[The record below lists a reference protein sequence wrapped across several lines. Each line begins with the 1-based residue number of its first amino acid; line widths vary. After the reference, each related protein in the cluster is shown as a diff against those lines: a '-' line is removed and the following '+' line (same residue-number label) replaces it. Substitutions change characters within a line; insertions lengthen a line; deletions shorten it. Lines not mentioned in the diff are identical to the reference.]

1 MSNLSAPSEASSE
14 APHEASLEA
23 RPSPLSVTSAFLL
36 QLREVMIIVLSTVA
50 TFVAIDGAGVHPVVA
65 SACVGLFGSGLP
77 ALGAIDR
84 TTLHANI
91 YIGCFAG
98 MCSGSM
104 VTGLHDVVNIG
115 LATGV
120 MALIFRNVFTG
131 FGGKMGSIA
140 FAGNVLLFW
149 REGIRIGDVI
159 ALENPVPAMAIL
171 ACGALGTFEL
181 AQRVQML
188 KTRLVMAS
196 AVVTLSFCL
205 LWFGLY
211 SLWAGL
217 AFIMSFE
224 QAAALVF
231 CGSFIG
237 MSSHPSIDRNVI
249 AIAVVL
255 LGVAFPFG
263 IYTLGLYGGTLGFL
277 AFVSLLLALWL
288 RKAGVGLRRL
298 SS

>member
-1 MSNLSAPSEASSE
+1 MPNLSASS
-14 APHEASLEA
+14 EASLEA
-23 RPSPLSVTSAFLL
+23 PLEAPPSPLSVTSAFLL
-36 QLREVMIIVLSTVA
+36 QLREVMVIVLSAVV

-65 SACVGLFGSGLP
+65 SASVGLIGSCLP
-77 ALGAIDR
+77 AIGAMNR

-91 YIGCFAG
+91 YIGSFAG
-98 MCSGSM
+98 MCSGSI
-104 VTGLHDVVNIG
+104 VTGLHDAVNIG

-149 REGIRIGDVI
+149 SEGMRIGDVV
-159 ALENPVPAMAIL
+159 ALENPVLAIAIL

-181 AQRVQML
+181 AQRAQAL

-205 LWFGLY
+205 MWLGLN

-217 AFIMSFE
+217 ALTMSFE

-237 MSSHPSIDRNVI
+237 MSSHPSIDRSIIV
-249 AIAVVL
+249 IAVVL

-263 IYTLGLYGGTLGFL
+263 IYTLGLYGGALGFL
-277 AFVSLLLALWL
+277 AFMSLLLALLL
-288 RKAGVGLRRL
+288 RKAGTGLRRL

>member
-1 MSNLSAPSEASSE
+1 MPNLSVPSEASSE
-14 APHEASLEA
+14 APLEVP
-23 RPSPLSVTSAFLL
+23 PSPLSVTSAFLL
-36 QLREVMIIVLSTVA
+36 QLREVMVIVLSTVA
-50 TFVAIDGAGVHPVVA
+50 TFVAIDGAGVHPVLA
-65 SACVGLFGSGLP
+65 SAFIGLIGSCLP
-77 ALGAIDR
+77 AIGAMNR

-91 YIGCFAG
+91 YIGSFAG

-104 VTGLHDVVNIG
+104 VAGLHDTVNIG

-140 FAGNVLLFW
+140 FAGNALLFW
-149 REGIRIGDVI
+149 HEGIRIGDVV
-159 ALENPVPAMAIL
+159 ALENPVLAIAIL

-181 AQRVQML
+181 AQRVQVL

-211 SLWAGL
+211 PLWAGL

-237 MSSHPSIDRNVI
+237 MSSHPGIDRNIIV
-249 AIAVVL
+249 IAVVL

-263 IYTLGLYGGTLGFL
+263 IYTLGLYGGALGFL
-277 AFVSLLLALWL
+277 AFVSLLLALLL